1 MMSTS
6 RDAIY
11 QDLVAAASRR
21 FGDERAAALGPDL
34 EALAAHLA
42 VIAAT
47 PIPDDVEPD
56 FLPSTD

>member
-1 MMSTS
+1 MASIS

-11 QDLVAAASRR
+11 QDLVAAARRR

-42 VIAAT
+42 LVAET

-56 FLPSTD
+56 FLAPAE